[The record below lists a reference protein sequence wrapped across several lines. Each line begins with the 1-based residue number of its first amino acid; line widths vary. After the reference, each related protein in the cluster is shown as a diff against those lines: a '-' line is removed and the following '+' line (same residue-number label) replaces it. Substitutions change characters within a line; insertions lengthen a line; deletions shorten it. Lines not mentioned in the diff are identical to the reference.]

1 MSDIRFNNWYHQSGT
16 GGMHQDGSGNI
27 GIGTTTPSAVLHVVG
42 VISATSYSGLNQSL
56 TVAVRTGSAQT
67 ITVGSGTLTVVGRS
81 GNVNV
86 SV

>member
-27 GIGTTTPSAVLHVVG
+27 GIGTTTPSAALHVVG
-42 VISATSYSGLNQSL
+42 VISATSYSGINQSL
-56 TVAVRTGSAQT
+56 TVALRTGSTQSVT
-67 ITVGSGTLTVVGRS
+67 LSTGTLTVVGRS

>member
-27 GIGTTTPSAVLHVVG
+27 GVGTTTPLAALHVVG
-42 VISATSYSGLNQSL
+42 VISATSYSGINQSL
-56 TVAVRTGSAQT
+56 TVAVRTGSAQSVT
-67 ITVGSGTLTVVGRS
+67 LSTGTLTVVGRS